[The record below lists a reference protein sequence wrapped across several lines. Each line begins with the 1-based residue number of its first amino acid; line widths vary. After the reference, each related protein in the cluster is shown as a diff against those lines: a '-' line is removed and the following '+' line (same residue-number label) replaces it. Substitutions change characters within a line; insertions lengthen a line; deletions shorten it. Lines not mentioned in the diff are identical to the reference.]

1 MIDVLVMGAAGR
13 MGREVCGAVLRDPD
27 LNLAYAVDPGTRG
40 SGVETVL
47 DGTGVTVLPDTST
60 VEPRRVDVMVDFT
73 HAGAAVSNMEWALR
87 EGIHCVVG
95 TTGIGDSE
103 LEGMRALCAE
113 TGANVIMASN
123 FAPGAV
129 LMMKFSE
136 LAAGVFDSCE
146 IIERHHRG
154 KIDAPSGTAIA
165 TARLVERAMTAS
177 VVPRQEQGEVPGTR
191 GGAVGPVNIH
201 SVRLDGLV
209 AHQEVV
215 FGSNGETLT
224 VRHDTTDRSCF
235 MRGVVLAVK
244 AVGGMPGLTVGIEPL
259 LNL

>member
-1 MIDVLVMGAAGR
+1 M
-13 MGREVCGAVLRDPD
+13 
-27 LNLAYAVDPGTRG
+27 
-40 SGVETVL
+40 
-47 DGTGVTVLPDTST
+47 
-60 VEPRRVDVMVDFT
+60 
-73 HAGAAVSNMEWALR
+73 
-87 EGIHCVVG
+87 
-95 TTGIGDSE
+95 SE
-103 LEGMRALCAE
+103 LEGIRALCAE

-123 FAPGAV
+123 FALGAV

-154 KIDAPSGTAIA
+154 KRDAPSGTAIA

-224 VRHDTTDRSCF
+224 DKARHYGPLVLHARRRACGQSGRWDARPDR
-235 MRGVVLAVK
+235 RH
-244 AVGGMPGLTVGIEPL
+244 
-259 LNL
+259 